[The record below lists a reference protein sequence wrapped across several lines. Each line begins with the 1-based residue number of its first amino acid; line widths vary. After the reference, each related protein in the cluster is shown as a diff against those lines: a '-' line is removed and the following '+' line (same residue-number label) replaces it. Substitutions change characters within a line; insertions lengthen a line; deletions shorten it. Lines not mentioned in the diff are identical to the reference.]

1 MNFRSILQGKCP
13 HCHKAH
19 VFKTFWQMNET
30 CSHCGIRFERES
42 GYFSMSIFVGYILAG
57 VAALPGLAVALL
69 FDLSFFW
76 TVVIP
81 SVLVVLAS
89 PWIFH
94 YARIIWLHVDE
105 RIDPRRD

>member
-1 MNFRSILQGKCP
+1 MNIRSILQGKCP
-13 HCHKAH
+13 RCHKAH
-19 VFKTFWQMNET
+19 VFKTFWQIHED

-57 VAALPGLAVALL
+57 IVAAPGIVASFFLG
-69 FDLSFFW
+69 LSFFW

-81 SVLVVLAS
+81 SVCVVLAS

-94 YARIIWLHVDE
+94 YSRIIWLHADE
-105 RIDPRRD
+105 RMDPRRD